1 MGVEKEWNL
10 KNDISEYPQ
19 LTTSNTL
26 HNAIFNMGLDEM
38 VNAIEPDRTLRTG
51 KEWPGVWTRDVSY
64 SIILAMAALQP
75 EVSRISLEHKITP
88 NGRIVQDTGSGGA

>member
-1 MGVEKEWNL
+1 
-10 KNDISEYPQ
+10 
-19 LTTSNTL
+19 
-26 HNAIFNMGLDEM
+26 MGLDEM

-88 NGRIVQDTGSGGA
+88 NGRIVRGPSAPTDRYGASPHSRYTRLRATRAGSTGSIP